1 LHTEGLLHA
10 SGPSALGAFEMI
22 LLMSRNSALIG
33 CVLKMQERNSMQMT
47 IRRVR
52 RFPLFVSLAVV
63 LLLGGTNAVAQN
75 SDFKMELHANKNAR
89 AAEIGLPAYP
99 GATLAIEKDN
109 DNSADLGFTF
119 GETHFR
125 IMIAKYV
132 TTDSHGQ
139 VLAFYRK
146 PLARYGDVLECNDG
160 KPVGRLTIT
169 QSGLTCSEQND
180 GGMTVSDHELSSS
193 GHELRAG
200 TPHQFRIVSIDES
213 QPQSTRFCLLYIEL
227 PKDNDKNEK
236 QK

>member
-1 LHTEGLLHA
+1 
-10 SGPSALGAFEMI
+10 M
-22 LLMSRNSALIG
+22 
-33 CVLKMQERNSMQMT
+33 MQERNSMQMT
-47 IRRVR
+47 IRRVHG
-52 RFPLFVSLAVV
+52 FPSFVSLAAV
-63 LLLGGTNAVAQN
+63 LLLCGTTAVAQN

-125 IMIAKYV
+125 IMVAKYI
-132 TTDSHGQ
+132 TTGTPES

-146 PLARYGDVLECNDG
+146 PMARYGDVLECNDG
-160 KPVGRLTIT
+160 KPVGRLAVT
-169 QSGLTCSEQND
+169 QSGLTCSEQKE
-180 GGMTVSDHELSSS
+180 GGLTDTDKGLSSG

-200 TPHQFRIVSIDES
+200 TPHRFRIVCIDES
-213 QPQSTRFCLLYIEL
+213 QPQSTRFWLLYIEL
-227 PKDNDKNEK
+227 PKDNYKDEK

>member
-1 LHTEGLLHA
+1 
-10 SGPSALGAFEMI
+10 
-22 LLMSRNSALIG
+22 
-33 CVLKMQERNSMQMT
+33 MQERNSMQMT
-47 IRRVR
+47 IRRVHG
-52 RFPLFVSLAVV
+52 FPLFVSLAVV
-63 LLLGGTNAVAQN
+63 LLLGSTTAVAQN
-75 SDFKMELHANKNAR
+75 SDFKMELHANINVR

-99 GATLAIEKDN
+99 GATLAIEKEN

-125 IMIAKYV
+125 IMVAKYV
-132 TTDSHGQ
+132 TTDSPGQ

-146 PLARYGDVLECNDG
+146 PLSRYGEILECSHD
-160 KPVGRLTIT
+160 KPVGRLTVT

-180 GGMTVSDHELSSS
+180 GGLTVSDHEASTS

-213 QPQSTRFCLLYIEL
+213 QPQSTRFWLLYIEL
-227 PKDNDKNEK
+227 PKDNDKDKK